1 MSFAFNLLMEISK
14 KFKNIRTSE
23 QKLQQN
29 VIEIILTKYKERYLI
44 KPKHLKKDDFYITPN
59 SYLIRNNF
67 VSDSY

>member
-23 QKLQQN
+23 QKLQRN

-44 KPKHLKKDDFYITPN
+44 KSKHLKKDDFYITPN